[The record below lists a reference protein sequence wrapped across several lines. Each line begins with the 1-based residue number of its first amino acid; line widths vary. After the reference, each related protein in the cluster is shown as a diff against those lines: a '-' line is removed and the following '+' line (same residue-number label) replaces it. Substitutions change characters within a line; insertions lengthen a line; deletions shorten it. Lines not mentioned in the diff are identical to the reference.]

1 MSGLSLEMHTETVTS
16 KIMDPSYTL
25 LFEASLSQ
33 ELNTG
38 IQSSLTIQQ
47 AHGLE
52 TEEHSNKKQLR
63 LGVEVITYGA
73 ELANERAWPT
83 VTPVLAVPR
92 SSQDLRHPKPLGVH
106 AGRAWADMCGR
117 QCSSREDSGREG
129 VLGTAVFISSLSAV
143 CNFEYT
149 HVKPKKE
156 FLKKPAVSRRD

>member
-52 TEEHSNKKQLR
+52 TEKHSNKKQLR

-106 AGRAWADMCGR
+106 AGRAWGECAGGSAPAGR
-117 QCSSREDSGREG
+117 TAAGRVYWGLPFSSAACQQYA
-129 VLGTAVFISSLSAV
+129 TLSI
-143 CNFEYT
+143 
-149 HVKPKKE
+149 HM
-156 FLKKPAVSRRD
+156 